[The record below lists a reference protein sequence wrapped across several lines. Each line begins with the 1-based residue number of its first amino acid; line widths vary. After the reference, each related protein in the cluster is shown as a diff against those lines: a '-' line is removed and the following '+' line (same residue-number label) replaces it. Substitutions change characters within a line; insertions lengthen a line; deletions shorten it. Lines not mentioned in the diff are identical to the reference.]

1 MYMVLFL
8 VMETA
13 MLGLF
18 ASLDL
23 IIFFIFWEFG
33 LVPMYF
39 LIKSVGWQRSG
50 LRFL

>member
-1 MYMVLFL
+1 MFLFL
-8 VMETA
+8 LMETA

-33 LVPMYF
+33 LVPLS
-39 LIKSVGWQRSG
+39 LIHISCPSWPS
-50 LRFL
+50 F